1 MLITVEIIKFKS
13 GLLMYTPTRF
23 LKRKRKIK
31 LCLINWN
38 LYTRK
43 FCISESHILCGLQ
56 EKKTRTVLPRW
67 TYLAAACRP
76 QALIT
81 WTEIETARAARTP
94 SAVLG
99 VRLYLSPTSSK
110 PYEDKRKKDK
120 KVSWKSLCSTKPQAL
135 VRKKRIDTLMKN
147 KGH

>member
-1 MLITVEIIKFKS
+1 M
-13 GLLMYTPTRF
+13 
-23 LKRKRKIK
+23 
-31 LCLINWN
+31 
-38 LYTRK
+38 
-43 FCISESHILCGLQ
+43 
-56 EKKTRTVLPRW
+56 
-67 TYLAAACRP
+67 AAACRP